1 MFLKNKKR
9 MHKAIERLHDSYWI
23 RTGCGSKERNRMPE
37 ISVIVPVYKAEQY
50 LERCVKSILEQT
62 YQNFELILVDD
73 GSPDSSPL
81 LCDELAK
88 KDSRIHVIH
97 KENGG
102 ASSARNAGLKI
113 AKGYWIAFADSDDWL
128 DVNALKTLYEL
139 ANKYDVSMA
148 IGGMR
153 VVQEYTDTC
162 TVAKQE
168 AAVLSRA
175 DLMSRFF
182 RLNGEPDTHSVWGA
196 IIRHDI
202 LDGYTF
208 IEGKMNEDVETC
220 YYLARNCEMA
230 VYTDAPLY
238 NYFKNVEGVTNSGFS
253 KKKLDLLDIWDVVQ
267 KQVEQ
272 FTPEYSY
279 VCEMN
284 CKRARF
290 TLLTQMNLNG
300 YDHHDTFMIE
310 TKKKLKRE
318 VREAFWKL
326 LKWRMPISRKLIL
339 VIDCILP

>member
-1 MFLKNKKR
+1 
-9 MHKAIERLHDSYWI
+9 
-23 RTGCGSKERNRMPE
+23 MPE

-73 GSPDSSPL
+73 GSPDGSPI
-81 LCDELAK
+81 LCDKWAE
-88 KDSRIHVIH
+88 KDSRVHVIH
-97 KENGG
+97 KKNGG

-113 AKGYWIAFADSDDWL
+113 AKGSWIAFADSDDWL
-128 DVNALKTLYEL
+128 NETALKTLYDL
-139 ANKYDVSMA
+139 AKKYNVPMA

-153 VVQEYTDTC
+153 VAQKYTDTQAI
-162 TVAKQE
+162 AKQD
-168 AAVLSRA
+168 AVVLSRT

-182 RLNGEPDTHSVWGA
+182 RLNGEPDTHRVWG
-196 IIRHDI
+196 IIVQRNI

-220 YYLARNCEMA
+220 YYLARKCETA

-238 NYFKNVEGVTNSGFS
+238 NYFKNIEGVTNSRFN
-253 KKKLDLLDIWDVVQ
+253 KKKLDLLDIWDIIQ

-279 VCEMN
+279 ACEMN

-300 YDHHDTFMIE
+300 YDHQDPFMTK
-310 TKKKLKRE
+310 TKKKLKSE
-318 VREAFWKL
+318 VRRAFWEL
-326 LKWRMPISRKLIL
+326 MKWKMPVSRKLIL
-339 VIDCILP
+339 VVGCILP

>member
-1 MFLKNKKR
+1 
-9 MHKAIERLHDSYWI
+9 
-23 RTGCGSKERNRMPE
+23 MPE

-73 GSPDSSPL
+73 GSPDGSPI
-81 LCDELAK
+81 LCDKWAE
-88 KDSRIHVIH
+88 KDSRVHVIH
-97 KENGG
+97 KKNGG

-113 AKGYWIAFADSDDWL
+113 AKGNWIAFADSDDWL
-128 DVNALKTLYEL
+128 NETALKTLYDL
-139 ANKYDVSMA
+139 AKKYNVPMA

-153 VVQEYTDTC
+153 VDQKYTDTQAI
-162 TVAKQE
+162 AKQD
-168 AAVLSRA
+168 AVVLSRT

-182 RLNGEPDTHSVWGA
+182 RLNGEPDTHRVWG
-196 IIRHDI
+196 IIVQRNI

-220 YYLARNCEMA
+220 YYLARKCETA

-238 NYFKNVEGVTNSGFS
+238 NYFKNIEGVTNSRFN
-253 KKKLDLLDIWDVVQ
+253 KKKLDLIDIWDIIQ

-279 VCEMN
+279 ACEMN

-300 YDHHDTFMIE
+300 YDHHDPFMIE
-310 TKKKLKRE
+310 TKKRLKRE
-318 VREAFWKL
+318 VRKAFWELMRWKMPTNRKVL
-326 LKWRMPISRKLIL
+326 LLFL
-339 VIDCILP
+339 VII